1 MTPFLEM
8 HGISKTFPGVK
19 ALTGVDLSVRQGE
32 VHTIAGENGAGKSTL
47 MKIMTGVFAADAG
60 GVIRIDSEPVVIQN
74 PVHARSLGIS
84 IIYQELSMVEN
95 LTVAENIFLARE
107 PVGRSGL
114 IDKRRMHEEARRILD
129 VLQLKIEPTTLV
141 GELSI
146 GQKQMIEIAKA
157 ISYDSRIIIM
167 DEPTAS
173 LSHHETETLIALI
186 KQLRLRNIGIVY
198 ISHRLEEI
206 FEIADRVTIL
216 RDGVTVDSL
225 PIGEVTRA
233 ILVRKMVDRELSQL
247 YGVHESSATDQVA
260 MSVRGLTL
268 KHVSAHRARVADI
281 DFDLHKGEILGFFGL
296 IGAGRTEIMEMIF
309 GVRPYHGEIRIEGER
324 VEIRDP
330 GDAIALGIG
339 FVTEDRKAQ
348 GLVLGMS
355 VRENFS
361 LTHLSDYCAFDFVN
375 ERSES
380 GRCLQFV
387 HTLGIK
393 TPSIEQRALNL
404 SGGNQQKLVIA
415 KWVARKPRILIVDEP
430 TRGIDIGAKAEVH
443 ALLARLAREG
453 VAIIVISS
461 DLPEILAVSDRIIV
475 VKQGRVGGELTSA
488 EASQERVMAA
498 ATG

>member
-1 MTPFLEM
+1 MSLRR
-8 HGISKTFPGVK
+8 I
-19 ALTGVDLSVRQGE
+19 
-32 VHTIAGENGAGKSTL
+32 
-47 MKIMTGVFAADAG
+47 AG

-107 PVGRSGL
+107 PVGRQRS
-114 IDKRRMHEEARRILD
+114 DRQAPHARARRAGFFD

-216 RDGVTVDSL
+216 RDGDDGQLAAHWRGDPCDLGAQNGRSRTQPALWRARVPAR
-225 PIGEVTRA
+225 PIE
-233 ILVRKMVDRELSQL
+233 
-247 YGVHESSATDQVA
+247 VA

-309 GVRPYHGEIRIEGER
+309 GVRPYVGEIRIDGER
-324 VEIRDP
+324 
-330 GDAIALGIG
+330 
-339 FVTEDRKAQ
+339 
-348 GLVLGMS
+348 
-355 VRENFS
+355 
-361 LTHLSDYCAFDFVN
+361 
-375 ERSES
+375 
-380 GRCLQFV
+380 GRY
-387 HTLGIK
+387 
-393 TPSIEQRALNL
+393 P
-404 SGGNQQKLVIA
+404 
-415 KWVARKPRILIVDEP
+415 
-430 TRGIDIGAKAEVH
+430 
-443 ALLARLAREG
+443 
-453 VAIIVISS
+453 
-461 DLPEILAVSDRIIV
+461 
-475 VKQGRVGGELTSA
+475 
-488 EASQERVMAA
+488 
-498 ATG
+498 